1 MDVNALYSLDNARR
15 YRWSSV
21 TGELN
26 PERVARLNAC
36 LVGTK
41 VLDAGCGGGA
51 YVEYLA
57 RRGFDVTGCDKHMD
71 FLDVARAR
79 ASLGHYMQEDLT
91 ALKFPDK
98 TFDFTYCLDV
108 LEHVDDRAAI
118 RELARVTR
126 KRLLLAVPRTDDLM
140 HRFSLTFFHY
150 SDHTH
155 LRTYTEESFGELLAT
170 VNPVRMTVHPELTV
184 PARELT
190 AELLQLDQPPPPR
203 SKPGKRLQRRLL
215 DRLLGKAIYR
225 SIPTGLVAVV
235 DLEEGL

>member
-15 YRWSSV
+15 YRWSSI

-26 PERVARLNAC
+26 PERIERLNAY

-51 YVEYLA
+51 YVEHLA
-57 RRGFDVTGCDKHMD
+57 RRGLDVTGCDNHVD
-71 FLDVARAR
+71 FLDVARAS
-79 ASLGHYMQEDLT
+79 ASLGRYVQDDLT
-91 ALKFPDK
+91 ALKFPQN
-98 TFDFTYCLDV
+98 TFDFAYCFDV

-118 RELARVTR
+118 QELARVTR
-126 KRLLLAVPRTDDLM
+126 KRLLLAVPRTDDVM
-140 HRFSLTFFHY
+140 HRFGLTFFHY
-150 SDHTH
+150 SDQTH
-155 LRTYTEESFGELLAT
+155 LRTYTEESLEELLAT
-170 VNPVRMTVHPELTV
+170 VSPVRLTIYPELTV

-203 SKPGKRLQRRLL
+203 SKPGERLQRRLL
-215 DRLLGKAIYR
+215 DRLLRKASYR

-235 DLEEGL
+235 DLEERL